1 MQTKRKNRKLAVIA
15 LAALGIVLAFGLAAC
30 GGSSASSSASSAGS
44 SASASSES
52 ASSADSSASAAS
64 ESASSASAASASEA
78 SGDNVI
84 KVGASPTPHAE
95 ILNDVVVPLVEKA
108 GYKLEVVEFTDYVL
122 PNTATEDGEIDANYF
137 QHIPYLDSFNKDN
150 NTHLVNVAAVHIE
163 PMSIY
168 AGKTASLD
176 ALADGATVAVP
187 NDTTNEARSL
197 LLLQK
202 AGLIEL
208 SDPENPVA
216 TIKDI
221 TSNPKNLQFKEVE
234 AATVPT
240 ILPDVD
246 IAVINTNYAIGANL
260 GSDLVLLT
268 EASDSPYVNVRV
280 VKEGN
285 ENSEK
290 TKVLVD
296 AITSQEVKDY
306 IAKKYEGKVVAV

>member
-1 MQTKRKNRKLAVIA
+1 MLSITKNRKLAAILV
-15 LAALGIVLAFGLAAC
+15 AALGVVLAFGLASC
-30 GGSSASSSASSAGS
+30 GGSSASSSAASSDA
-44 SASASSES
+44 SASAS
-52 ASSADSSASAAS
+52 AAA
-64 ESASSASAASASEA
+64 E
-78 SGDNVI
+78 DNVI

-95 ILNDVVVPLVEKA
+95 ILNNAVAPLVEKA

-137 QHIPYLDSFNKDN
+137 QHLPYLEDFNAEQ
-150 NTHLVNVAAVHIE
+150 NTHLVSVLGVHIE

-197 LLLQK
+197 LLLQS

-208 SDPENPVA
+208 NDPTDLAA
-216 TIKDI
+216 TPKDI
-221 TSNPKNLQFKEVE
+221 KSNPKNLQFKEVE

-246 IAVINTNYAIGANL
+246 IAVINTNYAIGADL
-260 GSDLVLLT
+260 SSDLVLQT
-268 EASDSPYVNVRV
+268 EAGDSPYVNVLV

-290 TKVLVD
+290 TKVLID
-296 AITSQEVKDY
+296 ALSSQDVKDFITKTY
-306 IAKKYEGKVVAV
+306 NGEVIPV

>member
-1 MQTKRKNRKLAVIA
+1 MKATKNRKIA
-15 LAALGIVLAFGLAAC
+15 AIVVAALGVVLAFGLAAC
-30 GGSSASSSASSAGS
+30 GGNSGSSSASG
-44 SASASSES
+44 
-52 ASSADSSASAAS
+52 
-64 ESASSASAASASEA
+64 SASSASASGSASASA
-78 SGDNVI
+78 SSDDKVI

-95 ILNDVVVPLVEKA
+95 ILNNAVKPAVEKA

-137 QHIPYLDSFNKDN
+137 QHVPYLDDFNKQQG
-150 NTHLVNVAAVHIE
+150 THLVSVAGVHIE

-187 NDTTNEARSL
+187 NDTTNEARAL
-197 LLLQK
+197 LLLQT

-208 SDPENPVA
+208 NDPTDLAA
-216 TIKDI
+216 TPKDI
-221 TSNPKNLQFKEVE
+221 KSNPKNLQFKEVE

-260 GSDLVLLT
+260 ASDKVLKT
-268 EASDSPYVNVRV
+268 EAGDSPYVNVVV

-296 AITSQEVKDY
+296 AISTQEVKDY
-306 IAKKYEGKVVAV
+306 ITKTYNGEVIPV